1 MSACVHISHNNWLPV
16 TQLLKPTCP
25 WGCILTT
32 CPFKNNFLSLGLV
45 TGLGSGYGASVDWWS
60 LGVLV
65 HEMVTGV
72 TPWRHTNIY
81 TLYDMIID
89 QAFAWDSHHQSGY
102 I

>member
-1 MSACVHISHNNWLPV
+1 M
-16 TQLLKPTCP
+16 TQLLKHGDTFSQHVHFNV
-25 WGCILTT
+25 LVH
-32 CPFKNNFLSLGLV
+32 GLV
-45 TGLGSGYGASVDWWS
+45 TGLGLGYGASVDWWS

-89 QAFAWDSHHQSGY
+89 QAFTWDSQHQSGY
-102 I
+102 IKHPVLYRCST